1 MVRRALASLA
11 LGVHRVEGAVVVKPT
26 GEVPLDWGVGHY
38 ERTAEMLLPAA
49 DVLVHDAG
57 VRAGERVVD
66 VGCGTGNAALLAAAE
81 GADVTAVDPSPRL
94 LAVTSARAE
103 QQHVDVTCALG
114 QAASIPAPD
123 RAFDC
128 VLSNFGVIFAAD
140 ADAAV
145 KEMARVLA
153 FDGRV
158 ALTSWL
164 PGGGLGALAK
174 AAQEL
179 VRSAVGAPP
188 GPPGFAWHDES
199 ALTALF
205 LRYGM
210 TTTLGGPHELTF
222 TATSPEDYLDA
233 EMKSHPMAVTGLEV
247 LQQRGQAE
255 QALEQLL
262 EVLRTHNED
271 PKAFRSTSR
280 YVVVLARRM

>member
-1 MVRRALASLA
+1 M
-11 LGVHRVEGAVVVKPT
+11 
-26 GEVPLDWGVGHY
+26 DWGVGHY

-49 DVLVHDAG
+49 DVLVHAAS

-103 QQHVDVTCALG
+103 QHHVDVTCALG
-114 QAASIPAPD
+114 QAASIPSPD

-140 ADAAV
+140 AYAAV

-153 FDGRV
+153 LDGRV

-164 PGGGLGALAK
+164 PGGALGAFAK
-174 AAQEL
+174 SAQQL
-179 VRSAVGAPP
+179 VHSAVGASSD
-188 GPPGFAWHDES
+188 PPGFAWHDES
-199 ALTALF
+199 ALAALF
-205 LRYGM
+205 RQQGM
-210 TTTLGGPHELTF
+210 ATNLEGLHELTF

-233 EMKSHPMAVTGLEV
+233 EMKSHPMAVTALEV
-247 LQQRGQAE
+247 LQQRGHAE
-255 QALEQLL
+255 QALEHLL
-262 EVLRTHNED
+262 EVLKAHNED
-271 PKAFRSTSR
+271 PRAFRSTSR
-280 YVVVLARRM
+280 YIVVLARRM

>member
-1 MVRRALASLA
+1 M
-11 LGVHRVEGAVVVKPT
+11 
-26 GEVPLDWGVGHY
+26 DWGIGHY

-49 DVLVHDAG
+49 DVLVHAAA

-94 LAVTSARAE
+94 LSVTSSRAE
-103 QQHVDVTCALG
+103 QHHVDVTCALG
-114 QAASIPAPD
+114 EAASIPAPD

-140 ADAAV
+140 ANAAV
-145 KEMARVLA
+145 KEMSRVLA
-153 FDGRV
+153 VDGRV

-164 PGGGLGALAK
+164 PGGALGAFAK
-174 AAQEL
+174 AAQQL

-188 GPPGFAWHDES
+188 APPGFAWHDES
-199 ALTALF
+199 ALAALF
-205 LRYGM
+205 LEHGM
-210 TTTLGGPHELTF
+210 ATNLEGPHELTF

-233 EMKSHPMAVTGLEV
+233 EMESHPMAVTGLQV
-247 LQQRGQAE
+247 LQQRGHAE
-255 QALEQLL
+255 RAREHLL
-262 EVLRTHNED
+262 DVLRTHNED

-280 YVVVLARRM
+280 YIVVLAARRM

>member
-1 MVRRALASLA
+1 M
-11 LGVHRVEGAVVVKPT
+11 
-26 GEVPLDWGVGHY
+26 DWGVGHY
-38 ERTAEMLLPAA
+38 ERTAEMLLPTA
-49 DVLVHDAG
+49 DVLVRAAG
-57 VRAGERVVD
+57 VRAGERVLD

-94 LAVTSARAE
+94 LAVTAARAE
-103 QQHVDVTCALG
+103 QHHLEVTCALG
-114 QAASIPAPD
+114 EAASIPAPD

-140 ADAAV
+140 AHASV

-164 PGGGLGALAK
+164 PGGGLGAFAE
-174 AAQEL
+174 AAQQL

-188 GPPGFAWHDES
+188 APPGFAWHEES
-199 ALTALF
+199 ALATLF
-205 LRYGM
+205 LQHGM
-210 TTTLGGPHELTF
+210 TTNLGGPHELTF
-222 TATSPEDYLDA
+222 AATSPEDYLDA

-247 LQQRGQAE
+247 LQQRGHAD
-255 QALEQLL
+255 QALEHLL

-280 YVVVLARRM
+280 YIVVLACPR

>member
-1 MVRRALASLA
+1 M
-11 LGVHRVEGAVVVKPT
+11 VKPT
-26 GEVPLDWGVGHY
+26 GEMPTDWGIGHY

-49 DVLVHDAG
+49 DVLVRAAA
-57 VRAGERVVD
+57 VRSGERVID
-66 VGCGTGNAALLAAAE
+66 VGCGTGNAALLAAAR

-94 LAVTSARAE
+94 LAVSSARAE
-103 QQHVDVTCALG
+103 QDHVDVTCALG
-114 QAASIPAPD
+114 EAASIPAPD

-140 ADAAV
+140 AHAAV

-153 FDGRV
+153 LDGRV

-164 PGGGLGALAK
+164 PGGALEALAK
-174 AAQEL
+174 AAQQL

-188 GPPGFAWHDES
+188 APPGFAWHDES
-199 ALTALF
+199 ALAALF
-205 LRYGM
+205 LQHGM
-210 TTTLGGPHELTF
+210 TTNLEGPHELTF

-247 LQQRGQAE
+247 LRQRGHAE

-262 EVLRTHNED
+262 EVLRSHNED

-280 YVVVLARRM
+280 YIVVLARRM